1 MKEKKFADV
10 ENWRSRLVWGVLLAG
25 VIFFSGHKAGGGPGG
40 PDPGAGGPVL
50 SGTC

>member
-25 VIFFSGHKAGGGPGG
+25 VIFFWS
-40 PDPGAGGPVL
+40 
-50 SGTC
+50 